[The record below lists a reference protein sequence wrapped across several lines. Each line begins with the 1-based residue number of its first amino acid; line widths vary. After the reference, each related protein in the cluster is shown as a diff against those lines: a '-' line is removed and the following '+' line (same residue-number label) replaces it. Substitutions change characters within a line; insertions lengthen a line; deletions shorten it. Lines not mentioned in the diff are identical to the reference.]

1 VGFVEEEELSLSMV
15 MIFLKTVYGGLDLA
29 KKVTVE
35 KF

>member
-29 KKVTVE
+29 KKETVE